1 MPCAT
6 GGAVESNE
14 ERMAHARLQVAA
26 LSVGARHVPRNPG
39 MVSSIVQATV
49 KSFPVYLNAPKYAST
64 LEEHGDRHGNP
75 QYHASPR
82 RPLRAPLGAR
92 GRSAPR
98 VGLTEAV
105 GLTRSR
111 GVRLVDLSR
120 DQLRTAARLRAQHG
134 GIRTPDALQLAA
146 AISSG

>member
-14 ERMAHARLQVAA
+14 ERIAHARLQVAA

-39 MVSSIVQATV
+39 MVSPIVQATV
-49 KSFPVYLNAPKYAST
+49 KSFPVYLPAPKYAST

-75 QYHASPR
+75 QYQASPR
-82 RPLRAPLGAR
+82 RPLRAPQGAR

-105 GLTRSR
+105 GLSR
-111 GVRLVDLSR
+111 EAPVDFLAQR
-120 DQLRTAARLRAQHG
+120 GALLTTGADAQHDDHEPA
-134 GIRTPDALQLAA
+134 RNLA
-146 AISSG
+146 GWPGDC